1 MCTDVCSTSIH
12 TLLSCM
18 SALLLLQAATKSV
31 YDALRA
37 RLEATTDRLLQGQL
51 GEDLCEEA
59 SAAAAGS

>member
-1 MCTDVCSTSIH
+1 
-12 TLLSCM
+12 M